1 MGRAHL
7 RGTREWCLSSDSLEL
22 QVCQMKFLAFT
33 LQLAVRTEK
42 TCPGEGAG
50 VAYTPEWVHS
60 QSQTPA
66 QPKQHPS
73 CHLPSQTMPC
83 TPPHLLW
90 DLRSVTEPLC
100 ASVTA

>member
-50 VAYTPEWVHS
+50 VGPIHLSGFIPRARHPLNPSSIPHVIFLPRLC
-60 QSQTPA
+60 PA
-66 QPKQHPS
+66 P
-73 CHLPSQTMPC
+73 LPICCGTSDQ
-83 TPPHLLW
+83 
-90 DLRSVTEPLC
+90 LRNLSVPL
-100 ASVTA
+100 